1 MMSHQLLSILKKLSN
16 LDLDLL
22 EYLYLYRCL
31 SFQQMKDY
39 VYKLKDEPLDVFY
52 LEYIQP
58 LLRLGVV
65 EEVEYLPDQ
74 FVLFLTTNGVNI
86 VRHTKDIPLEIF
98 NPDTKIVKRGYYR
111 AGELKMHPRLVNHQV
126 HLNQFMLEFQE
137 IAKKKCLKWKYFDEK
152 YVSQYFTIRPDGLIR
167 MFDTDFFLEMDMGT
181 ESKKQLFDKWN
192 NYRDFVRS
200 SEFTNKEQKIMILF
214 ITENVKN
221 VESRKELVR
230 YTAIH
235 QISDLFQESFDMVIG
250 SKNEL
255 LELMFDTL
263 IPNILQENKERENI
277 LNLFNDKYQFRVDFA
292 DPLRETL
299 NGADYE
305 YYMRKVNKETLIVI
319 ENGRIQEFLL
329 DDYTYQPLS
338 VINRIQHHKRNS
350 NTFHLKFKRQIP
362 YIVIAKDEDSLYQDL
377 KLADTLTNEE
387 VFFTTPKRL
396 KELPFHEALFQF
408 DLNGN
413 IYHFKDSGLKQRVY
427 ESRK

>member
-263 IPNILQENKERENI
+263 IPNILQENKERKNI
-277 LNLFNDKYQFRVDFA
+277 LNLFNNKYQFRVDFA

-396 KELPFHEALFQF
+396 KELSFHEALFQF